1 MKLLMGRVL
10 EIIWVSGISQ
20 KNRHHQVI
28 EIFRAGS
35 CAIDFQAES
44 ALTLNKTQKV
54 PIAHDPAHNDVSK
67 FQNVFDI

>member
-1 MKLLMGRVL
+1 MGWVL
-10 EIIWVSGISQ
+10 EIILVSRINQ
-20 KNRHHQVI
+20 KNRYHQVI
-28 EIFRAGS
+28 EIFGAKS
-35 CAIDFQAES
+35 CTIDFQAES